1 MCEVVY
7 ILSHEIDDY
16 SVVEDLICEILRC
29 MEGGSKSKK
38 YSGVDTITRS
48 RTDNCSCTIL

>member
-1 MCEVVY
+1 MQEVVY

-16 SVVEDLICEILRC
+16 SAVEDPICEILRC
-29 MEGGSKSKK
+29 MEVGSKSKK